1 MSENLFFNSCFAE
14 SLLKDSFAEDMIFYD
29 MFCFLIEF
37 LWHYSTS
44 STLSYWWWVSFSLI
58 VIPLLVIC
66 IFSLAVLKNFLF
78 VFVGFYY
85 NVLGVHFLFL
95 FVCVLVDMF
104 SSCIIW
110 CFVSSGKFI
119 AITFSDLFL
128 LYYLLPLLRTSWHL
142 YSNKTIIS
150 VLLLAS
156 FSDSTFYFF
165 TFFFYILIL
174 YFISDEFVIVYV
186 VKHSWWFVSMC
197 V

>member
-1 MSENLFFNSCFAE
+1 MSENLFLFM
-14 SLLKDSFAEDMIFYD
+14 LLKDSFAEDMIFYD

-95 FVCVLVDMF
+95 FCVCVPLDTF

-119 AITFSDLFL
+119 AITFSNLFL
-128 LYYLLPLLRTSWHL
+128 LYYLLHPLRTSWHL
-142 YSNKTIIS
+142 YSM
-150 VLLLAS
+150 
-156 FSDSTFYFF
+156 Y
-165 TFFFYILIL
+165 
-174 YFISDEFVIVYV
+174 
-186 VKHSWWFVSMC
+186 
-197 V
+197 